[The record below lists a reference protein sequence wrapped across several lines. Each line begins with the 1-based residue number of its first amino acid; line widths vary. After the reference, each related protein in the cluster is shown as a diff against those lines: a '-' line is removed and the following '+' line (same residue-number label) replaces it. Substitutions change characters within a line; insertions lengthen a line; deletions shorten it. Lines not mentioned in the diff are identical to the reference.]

1 MLIMSQDIIGSSF
14 PVSAPANLDMG
25 SFARMAQA
33 AHLLGKVLHFKDSS
47 LESGGWKTREAER
60 DEYWQLDKTIR
71 SLLNLSYLEGEMKRM
86 AICGQ
91 TAICYRYAIIPMSYL
106 RAY

>member
-1 MLIMSQDIIGSSF
+1 
-14 PVSAPANLDMG
+14 
-25 SFARMAQA
+25 MAQA
-33 AHLLGKVLHFKDSS
+33 AHLLGKVLHFKDRS
-47 LESGGWKTREAER
+47 LESDGRQHSEAEQ

-91 TAICYRYAIIPMSYL
+91 TAICYRYAIVPLSYL
-106 RAY
+106 RSG

>member
-1 MLIMSQDIIGSSF
+1 MLIMSQEISGRSF
-14 PVSAPANLDMG
+14 PVSAPANIDMG

-33 AHLLGKVLHFKDSS
+33 AHLLGKVLHFKDRP
-47 LESGGWKTREAER
+47 LESDGWQTREAEQ

-71 SLLNLSYLEGEMKRM
+71 SLLNLSYLEGEIKRM

-91 TAICYRYAIIPMSYL
+91 TALCYRYAQVSLIYL
-106 RAY
+106 GVC